1 MEHDFNY
8 LRIYKIIAARW
19 YYLLIALLLSAI
31 GAFLFLQLVT
41 PHYRSNASVKV
52 EDKKSELSEL
62 ISIRNLYDRSSK
74 SESEKFVLYSRNVL
88 TKAIEAINYPIEFY
102 ALHSYHGISSI
113 YPQKPIVIQVNKIPN
128 GKLRNTLFLIERINE
143 TQYKLSYTLNNTK
156 VIRQC
161 TYGQEMSFDGF
172 SFKVKSIIPGP
183 QKTYFFKFNDLNN
196 TLARVKK
203 FLIIDENQNTN
214 ILDLNYTDPNP
225 YFARDI
231 LNAIL
236 KEYQLYDK
244 AQRSLSIKQTSFYID
259 TLLKNMAVVLHQ
271 SGESMQQFKT
281 AHQMLNISS
290 NGETLLQRL
299 TSLEAEQHRCNIQSV
314 LTRELQNNLLSNDGI
329 NNPNF
334 NLQGVEDPQLVGLIQ
349 KYNKLIDQ
357 RNTDL
362 IGFPAQS
369 EAILLLEN
377 ELLVIKNSMINN
389 INSQTVKNKKLQNH
403 LTGEINKIRK
413 SIETIPALE
422 RTYINLQS
430 DYNIN
435 QKVYNYLSEKKL
447 EAHISTASV
456 TSGAQIIDQAVLAA
470 IPIYPIAADIYKDF
484 TIAGLLLGI
493 LSIFIIRRLN
503 PYLYDVESIE
513 QSSSIPIIGSIRNHI
528 GKADNSK
535 ILSIENPGSL
545 FSESI
550 RAMRANL
557 DYLAAGKRGQ
567 VICITSE
574 IAGEGKSFTSLN
586 LAGTLCLIQKKVLII
601 ATDLRKSQLHKTF
614 KMSNA
619 TGLSS
624 YLTGD
629 LTLDKLCASTKYN
642 NLDFIPAGPVP
653 DHPAELLH
661 SDQMRHLLD
670 TLKKNYDFIILD
682 SAPVGLVSDGIPLM
696 RMADINFFVLRFG
709 VSRLR
714 AAKLPEQ
721 LAKDFNLRHMA
732 IVLNAFKENHN
743 SGGYYN
749 LSSNKQIYDRY
760 NKLINH

>member
-1 MEHDFNY
+1 MKHDFNY
-8 LRIYKIIAARW
+8 LRIYKIIANKW
-19 YYLLIALLLSAI
+19 YYVLTALLLSAI
-31 GAFLFLQLVT
+31 GAFLFLRLVT
-41 PHYRSNASVKV
+41 PNYRSNASVKV
-52 EDKKSELSEL
+52 DDKKSELSEL

-88 TKAIEAINYPIEFY
+88 TKAIEALNYPVEFY
-102 ALHSYHGISSI
+102 TPHDYQGISSI

-128 GKLRNTLFLIERINE
+128 GKLRNTLFLIEKINDR
-143 TQYKLSYTLNNTK
+143 QYMLSYTLYNSK
-156 VIRQC
+156 VSRQC
-161 TYGQEMSFDGF
+161 TYGEELNLDGF
-172 SFKVKSIIPGP
+172 SFNVKSILPGP

-196 TLARVKK
+196 TLARVKQS
-203 FLIIDENQNTN
+203 LVIDDNQNTN

-225 YFARDI
+225 YFARDM

-244 AQRSLSIKQTSFYID
+244 AQRSIAINQTSIYID
-259 TLLKNMAVVLHQ
+259 TLLKNMAVVLQQ
-271 SGESMQQFKT
+271 SGEGMQRFKT
-281 AHQMLNISS
+281 GHQMLNISS
-290 NGETLLQRL
+290 NGETLLQQL

-314 LTRELQNNLLSNDGI
+314 LTRELQNNLLSNEGI

-349 KYNKLIDQ
+349 KYNLLIDQ
-357 RNTDL
+357 RNKDL
-362 IGFPAQS
+362 TEFPAQS
-369 EAILLLEN
+369 EVILQVEK
-377 ELLVIKNSMINN
+377 ELLVIKNAMINN
-389 INSQTVKNKKLQNH
+389 INSQQVKNKKLQNH
-403 LTGEINKIRK
+403 LIEEINKIRR

-456 TSGAQIIDQAVLAA
+456 TSGSQIIDQAVLAA
-470 IPIYPIAADIYKDF
+470 KPIYPIAVNVYKDF
-484 TIAGLLLGI
+484 TITGLLVGI
-493 LSIFIIRRLN
+493 LSIFMIRKLN
-503 PYLYDVESIE
+503 PYLYEVESIE
-513 QSSSIPIIGSIRNHI
+513 QNSSIPIIGSIRNHI

-535 ILSIENPGSL
+535 ILSIESPGSL

-614 KMSNA
+614 QMSNSA
-619 TGLSS
+619 GLSS
-624 YLTGD
+624 YLIGD

-653 DHPAELLH
+653 NNPAELLH
-661 SDQMRHLLD
+661 SDQMRYLLD

-714 AAKLPEQ
+714 AARLPQQ
-721 LAKDFNLRHMA
+721 LTKDFNLRHMA
-732 IVLNAFKENHN
+732 IVLNAFKENHS

-760 NKLINH
+760 YKLINN